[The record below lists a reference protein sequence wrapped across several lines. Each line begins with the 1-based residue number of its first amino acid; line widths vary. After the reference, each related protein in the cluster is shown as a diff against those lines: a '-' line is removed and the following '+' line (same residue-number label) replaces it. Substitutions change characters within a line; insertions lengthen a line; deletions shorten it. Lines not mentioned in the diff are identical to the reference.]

1 MDDGRIDFV
10 CPAPVAEAR
19 AGSRPIVALES
30 TLISHGLP
38 HPENIEVARGAEAAV
53 RAAGA
58 EPATMAVIE
67 GRPHAGLDDAV
78 MDRLATEEGVRK
90 LSRRDLPVA
99 LSGAAGAPA
108 LGATTVSA
116 TMILARLAGID
127 VFATGGI
134 GGVHRG
140 FEASMDVS
148 ADLFEL
154 AHTPMVVVCSGPKVI
169 LDLPRTREALET
181 MGVTLVGFRTDDMP
195 AFWARHSGLAVDI
208 RADSPQD
215 VAAVARARAELG
227 IGGSIL
233 VCNPVTPDLA
243 IDIDEIEAW
252 IASCIDRA
260 PAGAAATP
268 WLLSEIARRSG
279 GRSLAANKQLI
290 IDNAALAGSIAACLQ
305 G

>member
-1 MDDGRIDFV
+1 MKDSQIDFV
-10 CPAPVAEAR
+10 CPAPVAAAR
-19 AGSRPIVALES
+19 AGGSPLVALES

-58 EPATMAVIE
+58 EPATMAVID
-67 GRPHAGLDDAV
+67 GRPHAGLDNAA
-78 MDRLATEEGVRK
+78 MERLATEGDVKK

-116 TMILARLAGID
+116 TMILARLAGIE

-154 AHTPMVVVCSGPKVI
+154 AHTQMIVVCSGPKVI

-181 MGVTLVGFRTDDMP
+181 MGVTLVGYRTDDMP
-195 AFWARHSGLAVDI
+195 AFWARHSGLAVDM

-215 VAAVARARAELG
+215 IAAVARARAELG

-243 IDIDEIEAW
+243 IDIDEIEGW
-252 IASCIDRA
+252 IASCIDDA

-268 WLLSEIARRSG
+268 WLLAEIARRSG

-290 IDNAALAGSIAACLQ
+290 IDNAALAGAIAACL
-305 G
+305 